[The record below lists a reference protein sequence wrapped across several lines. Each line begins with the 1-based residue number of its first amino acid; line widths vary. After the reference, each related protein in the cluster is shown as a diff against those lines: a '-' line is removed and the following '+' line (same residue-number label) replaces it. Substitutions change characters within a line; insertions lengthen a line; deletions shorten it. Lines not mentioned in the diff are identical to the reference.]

1 MNIRV
6 DMSFFPD
13 HLMPIVTNSVEM
25 RPFYVNDYHSSD
37 QGGNAKFSVFEFSGS
52 IEEFEDLLNSSLKK
66 NSVNE
71 YVVVQDT
78 ETENTLTLLKV
89 GDIEQLGILICD
101 FCGAVFSS
109 EDEKY
114 IHQRSHYFF

>member
-13 HLMPIVTNSVEM
+13 HLMSIVTNSVEM

-52 IEEFEDLLNSSLKK
+52 MKEFEDLLSDQYFLRIHHSYLINLKH
-66 NSVNE
+66 V
-71 YVVVQDT
+71 
-78 ETENTLTLLKV
+78 L
-89 GDIEQLGILICD
+89 
-101 FCGAVFSS
+101 
-109 EDEKY
+109 KY
-114 IHQRSHYFF
+114 IKCEGGSVLMSNNVELEVSRRKKAAFMEMLSAYIGK